1 MDTKRTRSGR
11 DNAVGFTLVELMV
24 VISIIAILATI
35 VGYNVLGSIDEGN
48 VTAAQAQIRSFKT
61 ALVAYKLKF
70 KRFPDSL
77 DELVNNAKGINFLE
91 SDRIPNDPWNNPYV
105 YRNDGSSFTIVSYGA
120 DSAQGGSGY
129 NADIS
134 SDNLAG
140 DQT

>member
-1 MDTKRTRSGR
+1 MNTKRTRSGR
-11 DNAVGFTLVELMV
+11 SSAAGFTLVELMV

-35 VGYNVLGSIDEGN
+35 VGYNVLSSIDEGN

-77 DELVNNAKGINFLE
+77 DELVNNAKGINFWE
-91 SDRIPNDPWNNPYV
+91 SDRVPIDPWNNPYV

-120 DSAQGGSGY
+120 DGTQGGSGY

-140 DQT
+140 DQN

>member
-11 DNAVGFTLVELMV
+11 SNAAGFTLVELMV

-35 VGYNVLGSIDEGN
+35 VGYNVLSSIDEGN
-48 VTAAQAQIRSFKT
+48 VTAAQAQIRNFKT

-91 SDRIPNDPWNNPYV
+91 GDRIPNDPWNNPYV
-105 YRNDGSSFTIVSYGA
+105 YRNDGSSFTIISYGA
-120 DSAQGGSGY
+120 DGTQGGSGY